1 MSDVST
7 PKSTR
12 QPRLPEVL
20 LGAVASS
27 LLLGAA
33 WAISELGRPAF
44 DAVAHSATPRSLLLL
59 SVILAIALLFAVAWA
74 FSLYRALRSPTS
86 SHFDF
91 DEYGGYYID
100 RKTRVGVCAR
110 CLSLEEARI
119 VHLMDVDGNKL
130 CNACGQTYRGRGKD
144 AKKT

>member
-1 MSDVST
+1 MSEVSR
-7 PKSTR
+7 PKPSR

-20 LGAVASS
+20 LGAVVSS

-33 WAISELGRPAF
+33 WAISEVGRPVF

-59 SVILAIALLFAVAWA
+59 AVILALALLFAIAWA
-74 FSLYRALRSPTS
+74 LSLYRALRSPTS

-100 RKTRVGVCAR
+100 RKTRIGV
-110 CLSLEEARI
+110 
-119 VHLMDVDGNKL
+119 
-130 CNACGQTYRGRGKD
+130 
-144 AKKT
+144 